1 MHREEVLAFLKSKK
15 SIFKTDLGIVKLG
28 LFGSLARNEK
38 PNDIDIIV
46 EFEPD
51 TQDLF
56 GKKFKLKEIIEAQ
69 FHRKVDVCQ
78 EQFIKPYAKPIILRD
93 AIFV

>member
-1 MHREEVLAFLKSKK
+1 MKKEEVLDFLSNQKNTFTKD
-15 SIFKTDLGIVKLG
+15 FGISKLG

-46 EFEPD
+46 EFEPN
-51 TQDLF
+51 TESLF
-56 GKKFKLKEIIEAQ
+56 EKKIRIKSILEERFNLPTDICREKYLKPSVRQ
-69 FHRKVDVCQ
+69 L
-78 EQFIKPYAKPIILRD
+78 ILRD